1 MLAMLDTLAKAGH
14 TAQVTGSM
22 RQKMA
27 MFTPLPMK
35 LRNGSITAT
44 LYRTHLVSSAERS
57 HRAKGQFDS
66 EGLMDLSKLEGR
78 SAIRQCSSISA
89 ARLASC
95 SFRETVSGFGRETG
109 KHSLR
114 MLCPHKVL

>member
-14 TAQVTGSM
+14 TAQVNWSM

-35 LRNGSITAT
+35 LRNWGSTAA
-44 LYRTHLVSSAERS
+44 LYRAHLVSSAERS
-57 HRAKGQFDS
+57 RSPKGQFDS
-66 EGLMDLSKLEGR
+66 EGLMDLSKLEGAF
-78 SAIRQCSSISA
+78 AIRQCSSISA

-95 SFRETVSGFGRETG
+95 SLPRTVSGSGREAG

-114 MLCPHKVL
+114 MLWPDKVL